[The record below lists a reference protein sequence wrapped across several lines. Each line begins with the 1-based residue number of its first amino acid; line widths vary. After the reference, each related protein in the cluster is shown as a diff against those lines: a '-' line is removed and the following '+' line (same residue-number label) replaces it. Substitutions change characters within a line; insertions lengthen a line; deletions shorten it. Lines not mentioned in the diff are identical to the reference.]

1 MAWPPPRCP
10 WSPAPTSSRRLQND
24 GRATPQLGQGSRRR
38 DAVRIAQVAGR
49 GVRGRTGNP
58 VPRAGRPR
66 PVRRNTAFL
75 ARRPRR
81 RSHLDAAADGGTP
94 GRTEGLSHRPGV
106 HQTQR
111 PRSRPYQPADSGGV
125 GRGGRLSVPHQLADV
140 FGGDVQPSRVRSRRR
155 RISRRRHPACADGE
169 GGDPHRSRPA
179 VTPIYPFSAI
189 VGHDRLRLALLLC
202 AVRPEI
208 GGVLI
213 RGEKGTAKSTA
224 VRALAHVL
232 AEVDGAS
239 LVELP
244 IGATEDRVVGS
255 LDLQKVLRD
264 GEHAFSPGLLAR
276 AHGGVLYVDEVNLLH
291 DHLVDVILDAAAMG
305 RVHVERDGV
314 SHSHEARFVLIG
326 TMNPEEGEL
335 RPQLLDRFGL
345 TVDVHA
351 SRDVEVRADVIRQRM
366 AFEAEPAV
374 FAERYAEADAE
385 LARRVAA
392 ARLRVG
398 SVALPD
404 NELRRIAAL
413 CAAFDVDGMRADLV
427 VARTAVAHAAWR
439 GASVVAEEDIRVA
452 AELALPHRRRR
463 DPFDDPGLDPE
474 QLDDAMAQ
482 ARGAADEPDPDP
494 PGGGESTSAESSED
508 AVPQRNSA
516 SHSRPSA
523 APSPVFRTRAL
534 VVPGVGEGAP
544 GRRSRAR
551 NRTGKAISAT
561 DERDAG
567 HGVHVFGT
575 LLATAARQR
584 HPGAPRP
591 QPEDVRRAI
600 REGREGN
607 LVIFVVD
614 ASGSM
619 AARDRMSA
627 VSGATLSL
635 LRDAYQRRDK
645 VAVITF
651 RQQDAQLLLPPTTS
665 VHIAGRRL
673 ARFDTG
679 GKTPLAQGL
688 LAARDVV
695 VREKARDRARRSL
708 VVVLTDGRAT
718 GGPDPLGRARVAAAR
733 LVAEGAAA
741 VVIDCETS
749 YVRLGWAEELA
760 MQLGAPSVRLAQLR
774 ADALT
779 DVVRTAA

>member
-1 MAWPPPRCP
+1 M
-10 WSPAPTSSRRLQND
+10 T
-24 GRATPQLGQGSRRR
+24 
-38 DAVRIAQVAGR
+38 V
-49 GVRGRTGNP
+49 
-58 VPRAGRPR
+58 
-66 PVRRNTAFL
+66 
-75 ARRPRR
+75 
-81 RSHLDAAADGGTP
+81 
-94 GRTEGLSHRPGV
+94 
-106 HQTQR
+106 
-111 PRSRPYQPADSGGV
+111 
-125 GRGGRLSVPHQLADV
+125 
-140 FGGDVQPSRVRSRRR
+140 
-155 RISRRRHPACADGE
+155 
-169 GGDPHRSRPA
+169 
-179 VTPIYPFSAI
+179 YPFSAI

-224 VRALAHVL
+224 VRGLAAVL
-232 AEVDGAS
+232 AAVDGAA

-255 LDLQKVLRD
+255 IDLQKVLRD

-291 DHLVDVILDAAAMG
+291 DHLVDVLLDAAAMG

-314 SHSHEARFVLIG
+314 SHSHDARFVLVG

-351 SRDVEVRADVIRQRM
+351 SRDVDVRVEVVRQRM
-366 AFEAEPAV
+366 AFEADPAG

-385 LARRVAA
+385 LVGRIAA
-392 ARLRVG
+392 ARARLS
-398 SVALPD
+398 SVSLPD
-404 NELRRIAAL
+404 SELRRIAAL

-439 GASVVAEEDIRVA
+439 GADTVAEEDIRVA

-463 DPFDDPGLDPE
+463 DPFDDPGLDPG
-474 QLDDAMAQ
+474 QLDEAMQQ
-482 ARGAADEPDPDP
+482 AGESADPEPEPDP
-494 PGGGESTSAESSED
+494 PGGGETSPNESSD
-508 AVPQRNSA
+508 QAAPQGNS
-516 SHSRPSA
+516 SSSTRPSA
-523 APSPVFRTRAL
+523 PPSAVFRTRTL
-534 VVPGVGEGAP
+534 VVPGVGDGAP

-551 NRTGKAISAT
+551 NRAGTVISSTTRAN
-561 DERDAG
+561 EG
-567 HGVHVFGT
+567 HGLHVFGT
-575 LLATAARQR
+575 LLAAAEHQR
-584 HPGAPRP
+584 VPGRARP
-591 QPEDVRRAI
+591 TVDDVRHAV

-627 VSGATLSL
+627 VSGAALSL

-651 RQQDAQLLLPPTTS
+651 RQTDARLLLPPTSS
-665 VHIAGRRL
+665 VHIASRRL

-718 GGPDPLGRARVAAAR
+718 GGPDPLGRAREAAAR
-733 LVAEGAAA
+733 LVAEGATA
-741 VVIDCETS
+741 VVVDCETS
-749 YVRLGWAEELA
+749 YVRLGLAEQLA
-760 MQLGAPSVRLAQLR
+760 GYLGAPAVRLAHLR
-774 ADALT
+774 ADNLT
-779 DVVRTAA
+779 DLVRTAA

>member
-1 MAWPPPRCP
+1 M
-10 WSPAPTSSRRLQND
+10 T
-24 GRATPQLGQGSRRR
+24 
-38 DAVRIAQVAGR
+38 
-49 GVRGRTGNP
+49 
-58 VPRAGRPR
+58 
-66 PVRRNTAFL
+66 
-75 ARRPRR
+75 
-81 RSHLDAAADGGTP
+81 
-94 GRTEGLSHRPGV
+94 
-106 HQTQR
+106 
-111 PRSRPYQPADSGGV
+111 
-125 GRGGRLSVPHQLADV
+125 
-140 FGGDVQPSRVRSRRR
+140 
-155 RISRRRHPACADGE
+155 
-169 GGDPHRSRPA
+169 
-179 VTPIYPFSAI
+179 YPFSAI

-202 AVRPEI
+202 AIRPDI

-224 VRALAHVL
+224 VRGLAKVL
-232 AEVDGAS
+232 EASADGAPGIGGQ

-264 GEHAFSPGLLAR
+264 GEHAYSPGLLAR

-291 DHLVDVILDAAAMG
+291 DHLVDVLLDAAAMG

-314 SHSHEARFVLIG
+314 SHSHDARFVLIG

-345 TVDVHA
+345 TVDVRA
-351 SRDVEVRADVIRQRM
+351 SREVDVRVEVIRQRM
-366 AFEAEPAV
+366 AYEADPEG
-374 FAERYAEADAE
+374 FAQRYAETDAE

-392 ARLRVG
+392 ARTLVD
-398 SVALPD
+398 SVSLPD
-404 NELRRIAAL
+404 SELRRIAAL

-439 GASVVAEEDIRVA
+439 GADAVAEEDVRVA

-463 DPFDDPGLDPE
+463 DPFDDPGLDPG

-482 ARGAADEPDPDP
+482 ADDAAEENPDPDP
-494 PGGGESTSAESSED
+494 PGGGASSPEAEGRDGQPS
-508 AVPQRNSA
+508 QRNSDGA
-516 SHSRPSA
+516 SRPSA
-523 APSPVFRTRAL
+523 APSAVFRTRSL

-551 NRTGKAISAT
+551 NRTGKTISST
-561 DERDAG
+561 SDDRTG

-575 LLATAARQR
+575 LLAAVERQR
-584 HPGAPRP
+584 RPGAPRP
-591 QPEDVRRAI
+591 QPGDVRKAI

-627 VSGATLSL
+627 VGGATLSL

-651 RQQDAQLLLPPTTS
+651 RQRDAQVLLPPTSS
-665 VHIAGRRL
+665 VHIASRRL

-679 GKTPLAQGL
+679 GKTPLAEGL
-688 LAARDVV
+688 LAARDLV

-718 GGPDPLGRARVAAAR
+718 GGADPLGRARTAAAR

-741 VVIDCETS
+741 VVVDCETS
-749 YVRLGWAEELA
+749 YVRLGLAQELA
-760 MQLGAPSVRLAQLR
+760 EQLGAPAVRLAQLR
-774 ADALT
+774 ADSLT

>member
-1 MAWPPPRCP
+1 M
-10 WSPAPTSSRRLQND
+10 TVE
-24 GRATPQLGQGSRRR
+24 TH
-38 DAVRIAQVAGR
+38 
-49 GVRGRTGNP
+49 T
-58 VPRAGRPR
+58 
-66 PVRRNTAFL
+66 
-75 ARRPRR
+75 
-81 RSHLDAAADGGTP
+81 
-94 GRTEGLSHRPGV
+94 
-106 HQTQR
+106 
-111 PRSRPYQPADSGGV
+111 
-125 GRGGRLSVPHQLADV
+125 
-140 FGGDVQPSRVRSRRR
+140 
-155 RISRRRHPACADGE
+155 
-169 GGDPHRSRPA
+169 
-179 VTPIYPFSAI
+179 YPFSAL
-189 VGHDRLRLALLLC
+189 VGQDRLRLALLLC
-202 AVRPEI
+202 AVHPEI

-224 VRALAHVL
+224 VRGLAAVL
-232 AEVDGAS
+232 SAVDDDAR

-291 DHLVDVILDAAAMG
+291 DHLVDVLLDAAAMG
-305 RVHVERDGV
+305 RVHVEREGI
-314 SHSHEARFVLIG
+314 SHSHESRFVLIG

-345 TVDVHA
+345 TVDVAA
-351 SRDVEVRADVIRQRM
+351 SRDVDVRVEVIRARM
-366 AFEAEPAV
+366 AFEADPRAFV
-374 FAERYAEADAE
+374 DRHAAADAE
-385 LARRVAA
+385 LAERITA
-392 ARLRVG
+392 ARAAIG
-398 SVALPD
+398 SVVLPD
-404 NELRRIAAL
+404 SELRRIAAL

-439 GASVVAEEDIRVA
+439 GATTVAEEDIRVA

-474 QLDDAMAQ
+474 RLEEAMQQ
-482 ARGAADEPDPDP
+482 AGESAEQSGQDGGPPDPDIDPDFDP
-494 PGGGESTSAESSED
+494 PGGGADAGSESGAPQGNSKQSSTRQSA
-508 AVPQRNSA
+508 P
-516 SHSRPSA
+516 PSA
-523 APSPVFRTRAL
+523 VFRTRAL

-551 NRTGKAISAT
+551 NRTGTPIAAT
-561 DERDAG
+561 AEPGSGYGLHIFA
-567 HGVHVFGT
+567 T
-575 LLATAARQR
+575 LLATAGRQQ
-584 HPGAPRP
+584 GAGRPRP
-591 QPEDVRRAI
+591 RAEDVRRAV

-627 VSGATLSL
+627 VTGATLSL

-651 RQQDAQLLLPPTTS
+651 RQQDARVLLPPTTS

-688 LAARDVV
+688 LAARDLVI
-695 VREKARDRARRSL
+695 REKARDRARRSL

-718 GGPDPLGRARVAAAR
+718 GGPDPLGRTRQAAAA

-741 VVIDCETS
+741 VVVDCETS
-749 YVRLGWAEELA
+749 FVRLGLAGQLAE
-760 MQLGAPSVRLAQLR
+760 QLGSPAVRLEQLR
-774 ADALT
+774 AAELT
-779 DVVRTAA
+779 RLVQHQTAA

>member
-1 MAWPPPRCP
+1 MSTA
-10 WSPAPTSSRRLQND
+10 PASQ
-24 GRATPQLGQGSRRR
+24 RAQ
-38 DAVRIAQVAGR
+38 
-49 GVRGRTGNP
+49 
-58 VPRAGRPR
+58 
-66 PVRRNTAFL
+66 
-75 ARRPRR
+75 
-81 RSHLDAAADGGTP
+81 
-94 GRTEGLSHRPGV
+94 
-106 HQTQR
+106 
-111 PRSRPYQPADSGGV
+111 
-125 GRGGRLSVPHQLADV
+125 
-140 FGGDVQPSRVRSRRR
+140 
-155 RISRRRHPACADGE
+155 
-169 GGDPHRSRPA
+169 
-179 VTPIYPFSAI
+179 PIYPFSAVI
-189 VGHDRLRLALLLC
+189 GHDRLRLALILC
-202 AVRPEI
+202 AVRPDI

-224 VRALAHVL
+224 VRGLAQVL
-232 AEVDGAS
+232 TAAFAATGDGDDGPGGQ

-276 AHGGVLYVDEVNLLH
+276 AHRGVLYVDEVNLLH
-291 DHLVDVILDAAAMG
+291 DHLVDVLLDAAAMG
-305 RVHVERDGV
+305 RVHIERDGV
-314 SHSHEARFVLIG
+314 SHSHDARFVLIG

-345 TVDVHA
+345 TVDVAA
-351 SRDVEVRADVIRQRM
+351 SRDVEVRAEVIRARLAYEADPA
-366 AFEAEPAV
+366 AFAAQ
-374 FAERYAEADAE
+374 YAGADAE
-385 LARRVAA
+385 LAGRIAD
-392 ARLRVG
+392 ARKLLPEV
-398 SVALPD
+398 VLPD

-427 VARTAVAHAAWR
+427 VARTAMAHAAWR
-439 GASVVAEEDIRVA
+439 SGPAGASEATGNVTVTEDDIRIA

-463 DPFDDPGLDPE
+463 DPFDDPGLDPDTLDEAME
-474 QLDDAMAQ
+474 QAGESVDRQPDP
-482 ARGAADEPDPDP
+482 EPDPDP
-494 PGGGESTSAESSED
+494 PGGGADADGSADGPPPQQNSSPQPQSPSSTRHSA
-508 AVPQRNSA
+508 P
-516 SHSRPSA
+516 
-523 APSPVFRTRAL
+523 PSPTFKTRAL

-551 NRTGKAISAT
+551 NRTGSVVAAT
-561 DERDAG
+561 SDPHAG
-567 HGVHVFGT
+567 HGMHVFAT
-575 LLATAARQR
+575 LLAAAGRQAR
-584 HPGAPRP
+584 SGAVRPGPD
-591 QPEDVRRAI
+591 DVHRAV

-651 RQQDAQLLLPPTTS
+651 RRDDAQVLLPPTTS

-688 LAARDVV
+688 LAARDMV
-695 VREKARDRARRSL
+695 VRERARDRARRSL

-718 GGPDPLGRARVAAAR
+718 GGPDPLGRTRAAASR

-741 VVIDCETS
+741 VVVDCETS
-749 YVRLGWAEELA
+749 YIRLDLAAELA
-760 MQLGAPSVRLAQLR
+760 RQLGAPAVRLEELQAENLT
-774 ADALT
+774 AL
-779 DVVRTAA
+779 VRTAA